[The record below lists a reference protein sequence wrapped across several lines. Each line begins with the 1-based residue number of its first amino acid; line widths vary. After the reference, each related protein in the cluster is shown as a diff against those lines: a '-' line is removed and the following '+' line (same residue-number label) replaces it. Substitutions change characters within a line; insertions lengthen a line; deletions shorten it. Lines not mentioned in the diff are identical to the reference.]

1 MLTDQFPGS
10 NRSPQGER
18 IPALTPAL
26 ENVVFADEEVRKRKG
41 LQFHYIKLK
50 RVNPPTLQKYIRL
63 DCNKLSPIV

>member
-26 ENVVFADEEVRKRKG
+26 ENVVFADEEVRKKERLTIPLYQAEKG
-41 LQFHYIKLK
+41 
-50 RVNPPTLQKYIRL
+50 NPANFAKIY
-63 DCNKLSPIV
+63 SP